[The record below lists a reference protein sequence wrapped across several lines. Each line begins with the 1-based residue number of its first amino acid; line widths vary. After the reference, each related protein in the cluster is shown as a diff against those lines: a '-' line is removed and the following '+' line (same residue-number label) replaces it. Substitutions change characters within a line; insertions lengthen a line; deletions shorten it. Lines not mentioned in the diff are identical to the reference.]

1 MVYSIVHYPFFWEI
15 IFTQILFFSS
25 SFFFYS
31 DEYDSEGS
39 EGSDDEARPLT
50 RTELQSR
57 VMKTVRK
64 RESAAKKDVNK
75 YDLSNA
81 REKTQKSKKDKK

>member
-1 MVYSIVHYPFFWEI
+1 MVYSIVHYSFFWEI
-15 IFTQILFFSS
+15 IFTQILFFS

-64 RESAAKKDVNK
+64 RESAAKKDVYK

>member
-1 MVYSIVHYPFFWEI
+1 
-15 IFTQILFFSS
+15 
-25 SFFFYS
+25 
-31 DEYDSEGS
+31 
-39 EGSDDEARPLT
+39 
-50 RTELQSR
+50 
-57 VMKTVRK
+57 MKTVRK

>member
-1 MVYSIVHYPFFWEI
+1 LRNYFHTNFIFF
-15 IFTQILFFSS
+15 FF
-25 SFFFYS
+25 FFFYS

>member
-15 IFTQILFFSS
+15 IFTQILFFS